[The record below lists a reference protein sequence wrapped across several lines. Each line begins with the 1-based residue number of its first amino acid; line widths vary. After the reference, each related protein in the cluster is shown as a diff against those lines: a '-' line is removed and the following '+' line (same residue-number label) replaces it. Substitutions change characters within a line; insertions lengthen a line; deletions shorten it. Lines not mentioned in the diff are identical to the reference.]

1 MRLDGDLVARFH
13 RVGFPALGA
22 DLTSRAHF
30 KRPLEGAA
38 GGGIQRGHV
47 QPAMRIGKLEFR
59 QRSRD
64 GDRLFLIK
72 HCERMVRLSLNGK
85 DGNDSGDEAG
95 HFHSH
100 GILPWLSHAE
110 MVVTFLLVSIE
121 FLYHDSPK
129 QSNQGGPM
137 RAICFVIGTVLIA
150 SSLTA
155 AAWKEYPQRELG
167 FLVEFP

>member
-85 DGNDSGDEAG
+85 DGNDNGDEAG
-95 HFHSH
+95 HFHGH
-100 GILPWLSHAE
+100 GILPWRSAMQRWFRL
-110 MVVTFLLVSIE
+110 FLLVSIE

-129 QSNQGGPM
+129 QSKP
-137 RAICFVIGTVLIA
+137 RGTHAPYLLLDWDGADCIQ
-150 SSLTA
+150 SDSRRLEGISTA
-155 AAWKEYPQRELG
+155 RTR
-167 FLVEFP
+167 F